1 MPGTGS
7 IRTAMR
13 CSSSDAVRLAHALL
27 LAPVLAVALA
37 ACTTSI
43 TRAFIPDP
51 NAERMSLADAQDNLD
66 RFVRMECPR
75 LMQAKHDT
83 DDARI
88 SVNVDAGGSVTRA
101 TFSKLTGD
109 DRIDTMFG
117 GVAAQM
123 KFAASPDGKEY
134 TGRMRVGYACSPT
147 VSTATIQLID

>member
-7 IRTAMR
+7 IRTATR
-13 CSSSDAVRLAHALL
+13 CWSSDAVRAGRAVLL
-27 LAPVLAVALA
+27 VLALA

-43 TRAFIPDP
+43 TRAFTPDA
-51 NAERMSLADAQDNLD
+51 NADRMSLADAQDNLD

-75 LMQAKHDT
+75 LMQEKHDN

-88 SVNVDAGGSVTRA
+88 SVDVDAGGHVTRA

-109 DRIDTMFG
+109 ERMDRMFG

-123 KFAASPDGKEY
+123 KFAAPPDGKAF
-134 TGRMRVGYACSPT
+134 TGRMRVGYSCSAGI
-147 VSTATIQLID
+147 STATIELID